1 MSLFSAALLFA
12 TSLAPFAQESSA
24 PASIGD
30 PSAQIES
37 RAALRQRIDEVL
49 QAALQEDGAVGFS
62 VGLAMGGELIHEAGY
77 GLAEL
82 EHEVPVQPWSMF
94 RIGSITKQYTGAAIC
109 RLADQ
114 GKLYFDDPLKLY
126 VPEFDTQGREI
137 TLRHLL
143 THTSGIFNYTNLGPK
158 WEDHMARDL
167 SHGELLALL
176 KDVPLDFEPGRA
188 YRYSNTGYFLLGM
201 VIEKVSGQ
209 SYADFVQKEFFEPLG
224 LSHTRYGSN
233 SDLIP
238 MRAQGYAYRGQGR
251 FANDD
256 LLSMQQPY
264 AAGSLIATAGD
275 LVRWSLAL
283 MGGQVLK
290 PESFEEMTLPFLLE
304 NGDESPYGF
313 GLNLQPQAGRTCFS
327 HGGGINGFNS
337 IMYYFPESK
346 LCLAVISNSEGYSA
360 DEVAQ
365 RLLKLLLP

>member
-1 MSLFSAALLFA
+1 MSLHSAALLLA
-12 TSLAPFAQESSA
+12 TSLAPLAQESRAQEPSA
-24 PASIGD
+24 PV
-30 PSAQIES
+30 ES
-37 RAALRQRIDEVL
+37 RAALPQQIDQVLETVL
-49 QAALQEDGAVGFS
+49 QENGALGFS
-62 VGLAMGGELIHEAGY
+62 VGVAMRGELIHEAGY

-82 EHEVPVQPWSMF
+82 EHQVPVQRHSMF

-126 VPEFDTQGREI
+126 VPEFDTQGREV

-143 THTSGIFNYTNLGPK
+143 THTSGIFNYTNLGAK
-158 WEDHMARDL
+158 WQAHMALDL
-167 SHGELLALL
+167 SHSELLGLL
-176 KDVPLDFEPGRA
+176 EGVPLDFEPGRA

-201 VIEKVSGQ
+201 VIEKVSGL

-233 SDLIP
+233 SDVIP
-238 MRAQGYAYRGQGR
+238 MRAQGYVHRGQGR

-256 LLSMQQPY
+256 LISMQQPY

-304 NGDESPYGF
+304 DGDESPYGF
-313 GLNLQPQAGRTCFS
+313 GLNLQPVSGQPCLS

-337 IMYYFPESK
+337 IMYYFPETK